1 MSYPLCVMFSYNLH
15 VFYIM
20 LELMGGAEKKQMF
33 YKLQDNAVFKK
44 KN

>member
-1 MSYPLCVMFSYNLH
+1 MFSYNLH

-20 LELMGGAEKKQMF
+20 LEHMGGRKKQMF